1 MRCTR
6 RASHSAYD
14 RQMRTSDPQR
24 DVTLAP
30 WQELDATDAYL
41 LDVRAPVEFRR
52 DSIDGTVYIP
62 LGQLRG
68 KMSELP
74 RDREI
79 S

>member
-1 MRCTR
+1 
-6 RASHSAYD
+6 
-14 RQMRTSDPQR
+14 MRTSDPQR